1 MCYSSLKIKK
11 KYIDFFFMIIAI
23 MLFHFSSIAKFIN
36 NYRSVTEK
44 TFRSCGHFIFS
55 YFYIIDVSFK

>member
-1 MCYSSLKIKK
+1 
-11 KYIDFFFMIIAI
+11 MIIAI
-23 MLFHFSSIAKFIN
+23 MPFHFSSIAKFIN